1 MNLIIDQGNTA
12 VKVALFKKQEL
23 VFFNTY
29 SAEDF
34 QQQLLKEIDFNEV
47 QEVIIASVVTGA
59 ETHFSFLKNHIPH
72 VVFASSTMP
81 LPFLNKYAT
90 PQTLGVDRLAL
101 IAGAIRLFPN
111 RNTLVISAGTCITF
125 DVVTQ
130 RKEYLGGAIAPGIAM
145 RLKAMHQFTS
155 KLPLLERQDF
165 DTEQFI
171 GNTTESCM
179 LSGVYNNVVREI
191 EGVISQYD
199 EKFADLAVILTGGN
213 QKYLQE
219 RIKKPIFASS
229 FVLLEGLN
237 SILEY
242 QKEMQHSINGQFK
255 QYDE

>member
-1 MNLIIDQGNTA
+1 MNLIIDQGNTS

-34 QQQLLKEIDFNEV
+34 QQQLLKEVNLADV
-47 QEVIIASVVTGA
+47 QQAIIASVVTDA
-59 ETHFSFLKNHIPH
+59 EKRFSFLNNYLPTVI
-72 VVFASSTMP
+72 FASNAMA
-81 LPFLNKYAT
+81 LPFTNSYAT
-90 PQTLGVDRLAL
+90 PQTLGIDRLAL
-101 IAGAIRLFPN
+101 VAGAVKQFPE
-111 RNTLVISAGTCITF
+111 RNVLVIDAGTCITF
-125 DVVTQ
+125 DVVTL

-155 KLPLLERQDF
+155 KLPLLEQQDF
-165 DTEQFI
+165 DNEQFI

-191 EGVISQYD
+191 EGVITQYE
-199 EKFADLAVILTGGN
+199 EKFANLVVILTGGN

-237 SILEY
+237 CILEC
-242 QKEMQHSINGQFK
+242 QKEMQHSINGQYK
-255 QYDE
+255 TI

>member
-47 QEVIIASVVTGA
+47 QQVMIASVVTGA
-59 ETHFSFLKNHIPH
+59 ETRFSFLKKHIPH

-125 DVVTQ
+125 DVITQ

-155 KLPLLERQDF
+155 KLPLLEQQDF

-179 LSGVYNNVVREI
+179 LSGVYHNTIR
-191 EGVISQYD
+191 
-199 EKFADLAVILTGGN
+199 
-213 QKYLQE
+213 
-219 RIKKPIFASS
+219 
-229 FVLLEGLN
+229 
-237 SILEY
+237 
-242 QKEMQHSINGQFK
+242 
-255 QYDE
+255 